1 MDQEN
6 LDTDNILTVVDD
18 NPTVFIDIPAAPAPE
33 PVEVEE
39 PKPVVVEEPEPEPEV
54 VPEPEPEPVVV
65 PEVVPTLVV
74 DTPTEKHVIG
84 TGDADDVYL
93 AKCVYKNIYERKSL
107 TIHHLQRRLEELG
120 YNDVVGDKDGWL
132 GELTMISVE
141 KFQQDKGLAATGTID
156 ADTFSK
162 IFEGDSNVNV
172 VL

>member
-6 LDTDNILTVVDD
+6 LDIDNTPAVVDD
-18 NPTVFIDIPAAPAPE
+18 NLTVFIDMPAAPAPE

-39 PKPVVVEEPEPEPEV
+39 PKPVAVEE
-54 VPEPEPEPVVV
+54 PEPEPEPVVV

-132 GELTMISVE
+132 GELTMIAIE
-141 KFQQDKGLAATGTID
+141 KFQQDKGLASTGTVD
-156 ADTFSK
+156 ADTFRQ

-172 VL
+172 VI

>member
-6 LDTDNILTVVDD
+6 LDTDNIPTVVDD
-18 NPTVFIDIPAAPAPE
+18 SPTVVIDIPAAPAPE

-39 PKPVVVEEPEPEPEV
+39 PKPVVVEEPK
-54 VPEPEPEPVVV
+54 PEPV
-65 PEVVPTLVV
+65 PEVKPIPVV
-74 DTPTEKHVIG
+74 TKPAEKHVVG
-84 TGDADDVYL
+84 TGDTDDVYL

-120 YNDVVGDKDGWL
+120 YKDVVGDKDGWL
-132 GELTMISVE
+132 GELTMMSVE
-141 KFQQDKGLAATGTID
+141 KFQKDKGLAATGKVD

-162 IFEGDSNVNV
+162 IFEGDTNVNV

>member
-6 LDTDNILTVVDD
+6 LDTDNIPTVVDEA
-18 NPTVFIDIPAAPAPE
+18 PAVVIDIPAAPAPE

-39 PKPVVVEEPEPEPEV
+39 PKPVVVEEPK
-54 VPEPEPEPVVV
+54 PEPV
-65 PEVVPTLVV
+65 PEVKPIPVV
-74 DTPTEKHVIG
+74 AKPAEKHVVG
-84 TGDADDVYL
+84 TGDTDDVYL

-120 YNDVVGDKDGWL
+120 YKDVIGDKDGWL

-141 KFQQDKGLAATGTID
+141 KFQKDKGLAATGKVD

-162 IFEGDSNVNV
+162 IFEGDTNVNV

>member
-6 LDTDNILTVVDD
+6 LDTDNIPTVVDEA
-18 NPTVFIDIPAAPAPE
+18 PAVVIDIPAAPAPE

-39 PKPVVVEEPEPEPEV
+39 PKPVVVEEPK
-54 VPEPEPEPVVV
+54 PEPV
-65 PEVVPTLVV
+65 PEVKPIPVV
-74 DTPTEKHVIG
+74 DKPTVKHVVG
-84 TGDADDVYL
+84 TGDTDDVYL

-120 YNDVVGDKDGWL
+120 YKDVIGDKDGWL
-132 GELTMISVE
+132 GDLTMMSVE
-141 KFQQDKGLAATGTID
+141 KFQKDKGLAATGKVD

-162 IFEGDSNVNV
+162 IFEGDTNVNV

>member
-6 LDTDNILTVVDD
+6 LDTDNIPTVVDD
-18 NPTVFIDIPAAPAPE
+18 SPTVVIDIPAAPAPE

-39 PKPVVVEEPEPEPEV
+39 PKPVAVEE
-54 VPEPEPEPVVV
+54 PEPEPEPVVV
-65 PEVVPTLVV
+65 PEVEPIPVV
-74 DTPTEKHVIG
+74 AKPAEKHVVG
-84 TGDADDVYL
+84 TGDTDDVYL

-120 YNDVVGDKDGWL
+120 YKDVVGDKDGWL
-132 GELTMISVE
+132 GELTMMSVE
-141 KFQQDKGLAATGTID
+141 KFQQDKGLAATGKVD

-162 IFEGDSNVNV
+162 IFEGDTNVNV

>member
-6 LDTDNILTVVDD
+6 LDTDNIPAVVDD
-18 NPTVFIDIPAAPAPE
+18 NPTVVIDIPAAPAPE

-39 PKPVVVEEPEPEPEV
+39 PKPVAVEELE
-54 VPEPEPEPVVV
+54 PEPEPEPVVV
-65 PEVVPTLVV
+65 PEVVSTPVV
-74 DTPTEKHVIG
+74 DKPAEKHVVG
-84 TGDADDVYL
+84 TGDTDDVYL

-132 GELTMISVE
+132 GELTMIAIE
-141 KFQQDKGLAATGTID
+141 KFQKDKGLAATGTVD
-156 ADTFSK
+156 ADTFRK

-172 VL
+172 VI

>member
-6 LDTDNILTVVDD
+6 LDTDNIPTVVDD
-18 NPTVFIDIPAAPAPE
+18 SPTVVIDIPAAPAPE

-39 PKPVVVEEPEPEPEV
+39 PKPVVVEEPK
-54 VPEPEPEPVVV
+54 PEPV
-65 PEVVPTLVV
+65 PEVEPIPVV
-74 DTPTEKHVIG
+74 AKPAEKHVVG
-84 TGDADDVYL
+84 TGDTDDVYL

-120 YNDVVGDKDGWL
+120 YKDVVGDKDGWL
-132 GELTMISVE
+132 GELTMMSVE
-141 KFQQDKGLAATGTID
+141 KFQKDKGLAATGKVD

-162 IFEGDSNVNV
+162 IFEGDTNVNV

>member
-6 LDTDNILTVVDD
+6 LDINNIPAVVDD
-18 NPTVFIDIPAAPAPE
+18 SPTVVIDIPAAPAPE

-39 PKPVVVEEPEPEPEV
+39 PKPVAVE
-54 VPEPEPEPVVV
+54 EPEPEPVVV
-65 PEVVPTLVV
+65 PEVEPIPVV
-74 DTPTEKHVIG
+74 AKPAEKHVVG
-84 TGDADDVYL
+84 TGDTDDVYL

-120 YNDVVGDKDGWL
+120 YKDVIGDRDGWL

-141 KFQQDKGLAATGTID
+141 KFQQDKGLAATGKVD

-162 IFEGDSNVNV
+162 IFEGDTNVNV

>member
-6 LDTDNILTVVDD
+6 LDIDNTPAVVDE
-18 NPTVFIDIPAAPAPE
+18 NPAAPAPE

-39 PKPVVVEEPEPEPEV
+39 PKPVAVE
-54 VPEPEPEPVVV
+54 EPEPEPVVV

-132 GELTMISVE
+132 GELTKIAIE
-141 KFQQDKGLAATGTID
+141 KFQGDKGLAATGTVD
-156 ADTFSK
+156 AETFRK
-162 IFEGDSNVNV
+162 IFEGDTNVNV

>member
-6 LDTDNILTVVDD
+6 LDTDNIPTVVDD
-18 NPTVFIDIPAAPAPE
+18 SPTVVIDIPAAPAPE

-39 PKPVVVEEPEPEPEV
+39 PKPVAVE
-54 VPEPEPEPVVV
+54 EPEPEPVVV
-65 PEVVPTLVV
+65 PEVEPIPVV
-74 DTPTEKHVIG
+74 AKPAEKHVVG
-84 TGDADDVYL
+84 TGDTDDVYL

-120 YNDVVGDKDGWL
+120 YKDVIGDRDGWL

-141 KFQQDKGLAATGTID
+141 KFQQDKGLAATGKVD
-156 ADTFSK
+156 ADTFMK
-162 IFEGDSNVNV
+162 IFEGDTNVNV

>member
-6 LDTDNILTVVDD
+6 LDTDNIPAVVDD
-18 NPTVFIDIPAAPAPE
+18 SPTVVIDIPAAPAPE

-39 PKPVVVEEPEPEPEV
+39 PKPVAVE
-54 VPEPEPEPVVV
+54 EPEPEPVVV

-74 DTPTEKHVIG
+74 DTPTEKHVVG
-84 TGDADDVYL
+84 NGDADDVYL

-120 YNDVVGDKDGWL
+120 YKDVIGDRDGWL

-141 KFQQDKGLAATGTID
+141 KFQQDKGLAATGKVD
-156 ADTFSK
+156 ADTFRK
-162 IFEGDSNVNV
+162 IFEGDTNVNV

>member
-6 LDTDNILTVVDD
+6 LDIDNTPAVVDD
-18 NPTVFIDIPAAPAPE
+18 NLTVFIDMPAAPAPE

-39 PKPVVVEEPEPEPEV
+39 PKPVAVE
-54 VPEPEPEPVVV
+54 EPEPEPVVV

-132 GELTMISVE
+132 GELTMIAIE
-141 KFQQDKGLAATGTID
+141 KFQQDKGLASTGTVD
-156 ADTFSK
+156 ADTFKK

-172 VL
+172 VI

>member
-6 LDTDNILTVVDD
+6 LDTDNIPAVVDEA
-18 NPTVFIDIPAAPAPE
+18 PAVIIDIPAAPAPE

-39 PKPVVVEEPEPEPEV
+39 PKPVVVEEPK
-54 VPEPEPEPVVV
+54 PEPVPVV
-65 PEVVPTLVV
+65 EPTPVVAKPTANHVV
-74 DTPTEKHVIG
+74 G
-84 TGDADDVYL
+84 NGDADDVYL

-132 GELTMISVE
+132 GELTMMSVE
-141 KFQQDKGLAATGTID
+141 KFQKDKGLAATGKVD
-156 ADTFSK
+156 ADTFRK

>member
-6 LDTDNILTVVDD
+6 LDIDNTPAVVDD
-18 NPTVFIDIPAAPAPE
+18 NLTVFIDMPAAPAPE

-39 PKPVVVEEPEPEPEV
+39 PKPVAVE
-54 VPEPEPEPVVV
+54 EPEPEPVVV

-84 TGDADDVYL
+84 TGDTDDVYL

-132 GELTMISVE
+132 GELTMIAIE
-141 KFQQDKGLAATGTID
+141 KFQQDKGLASTGTVD
-156 ADTFSK
+156 ADTFKK

-172 VL
+172 VI

>member
-6 LDTDNILTVVDD
+6 LDTDNIPTVVDD
-18 NPTVFIDIPAAPAPE
+18 SPTVVIDIPAAPAPE

-39 PKPVVVEEPEPEPEV
+39 PKPVAVE
-54 VPEPEPEPVVV
+54 EPEPEPVVV
-65 PEVVPTLVV
+65 PEVEPIPVV
-74 DTPTEKHVIG
+74 AKPAEKHVVG
-84 TGDADDVYL
+84 TGDKDDVYL

-120 YNDVVGDKDGWL
+120 YKDVVGDKDGWL
-132 GELTMISVE
+132 GELTMMSVE
-141 KFQQDKGLAATGTID
+141 KFQQDKGLAATGKVD

-162 IFEGDSNVNV
+162 IFEGDTNVNV

>member
-6 LDTDNILTVVDD
+6 LDTDNIPAVVDEA
-18 NPTVFIDIPAAPAPE
+18 PAVVIDIPAAPAPE

-39 PKPVVVEEPEPEPEV
+39 PKPVAVE
-54 VPEPEPEPVVV
+54 EPEPEPVVV
-65 PEVVPTLVV
+65 PEIVPTLVI
-74 DTPTEKHVIG
+74 DTPAEKHVVG
-84 TGDADDVYL
+84 TGDTDDVYL

-132 GELTMISVE
+132 GDLTMMSVE
-141 KFQQDKGLAATGTID
+141 KFQQDKGLAATGKVD

-162 IFEGDSNVNV
+162 IFEGDTNVNV

>member
-6 LDTDNILTVVDD
+6 LDIDNTPAVVDD
-18 NPTVFIDIPAAPAPE
+18 NLTVFIDMPAAPAPE

-39 PKPVVVEEPEPEPEV
+39 PKPVAVE
-54 VPEPEPEPVVV
+54 EPEPEPVVV

-84 TGDADDVYL
+84 TGDTDDVYL

-120 YNDVVGDKDGWL
+120 YKDAAGDKDGWL
-132 GELTMISVE
+132 GELTMIAVE
-141 KFQQDKGLAATGTID
+141 KFQKDKGLAATGKVD
-156 ADTFSK
+156 AETFRK

-172 VL
+172 VI

>member
-6 LDTDNILTVVDD
+6 LDTDNIPTVVDD
-18 NPTVFIDIPAAPAPE
+18 SPTVVIDIPAAPAPE

-39 PKPVVVEEPEPEPEV
+39 PKPVVVEEPK
-54 VPEPEPEPVVV
+54 PEPV
-65 PEVVPTLVV
+65 PEVKPIPVV
-74 DTPTEKHVIG
+74 DKPTVKHVVG
-84 TGDADDVYL
+84 TGDTDDVYL

-120 YNDVVGDKDGWL
+120 YKDVVGDKDGWL
-132 GELTMISVE
+132 GELTMMSVE
-141 KFQQDKGLAATGTID
+141 KFQKDKGLAATGKVD

-162 IFEGDSNVNV
+162 IFEGDTNVNV